1 MQSKYIVIAVY
12 SYEVHKVNSNIKV
25 KGYYSTGICLKNLQ
39 MAKINGI
46 KLNWTL
52 CVRTIKSDI
61 CDTIILTFTLM

>member
-1 MQSKYIVIAVY
+1 
-12 SYEVHKVNSNIKV
+12 V